1 MTVSVAFTRSQVL
14 LACARSIG
22 QLQSTHKATLIFFL
36 LFPLS
41 LGGAAFSSL
50 GFQVSPDLARFLSLY
65 LFPSCSA
72 NVLFEA
78 GSTLSESPPRRQQS
92 PERERERER
101 RSEAVRQRRKGEEKR
116 KERKR
121 GPSMRATKVPTSMQA
136 TRGRVMPCGRKALN
150 RATTTTRRTR

>member
-92 PERERERER
+92 PERERERE
-101 RSEAVRQRRKGEEKR
+101 AVRGGQAKAQRRREEKGKETRTKYESDEGANIHASYPWEGHALR
-116 KERKR
+116 KK
-121 GPSMRATKVPTSMQA
+121 GIKQSHHHH
-136 TRGRVMPCGRKALN
+136 
-150 RATTTTRRTR
+150 